1 MLKISVITITLNN
14 FKTIEQTVQ
23 SVINQNDPNLEYIV
37 IDGGSTDGTLEILNR
52 YKHKFQ
58 YFKSSPDKGIY
69 DAMNKGIAVASGDYI
84 GFVNGGDLIYKKSL
98 NQLRNIFS
106 KSKNKNVFSVADVD
120 YIDSENNIVG
130 KKICRDLHSIIKRKY
145 YEMPSNHLGIF
156 VPLDAFKKF
165 GPFNIKFKNRA
176 DYHFTLKLM
185 KEGYIPINLN
195 RIIGAFRLGGV
206 SGGYSTFKENYEI
219 IKDVGG
225 NIFIAFFSTFSS
237 LFKLFMQ
244 KNFPNIYRY
253 LAIFYYFVNK
263 DLKPKEFFLQK
274 KKIIFIHLID
284 FVSSDKVKELSDLKK
299 NLELNQ
305 IIIYLKSLEDN
316 KNDNFNYINLNLKDN
331 SFFSKYLV
339 IYKLIKI
346 FIKIKNKNIILH
358 THTSKYFYLV
368 SLVSIILNLKH
379 IHSENNLLFSI
390 NIKSYII
397 NYFIYKS
404 LDHIIFNSELQRYDL
419 LTKMPFIRLSRTSV
433 SKNSKDCYKN
443 EIKLERI

>member
-23 SVINQNDPNLEYIV
+23 SVINQNDPNLEYII

-84 GFVNGGDLIYKKSL
+84 GFVNGGDLIYEKSF
-98 NQLRNIFS
+98 NYLRNIFS

-120 YIDSENNIVG
+120 YIDLDNNIVG
-130 KKICRDLHSIIKRKY
+130 KKICRDLDNIIKRKY

-156 VPLDAFKKF
+156 VPLDAFKKY

-185 KEGYIPINLN
+185 NEGYTPINLN

-225 NIFIAFFSTFSS
+225 NFFIAIFSTFSS
-237 LFKLFMQ
+237 LLKLFMQ
-244 KNFPNIYRY
+244 KNFPSIYRY
-253 LAIFYYFVNK
+253 LAIVYYFVNK

-274 KKIIFIHLID
+274 KKNIFIHLID
-284 FVSSDKVKELSDLKK
+284 FVTSDKVKEFSDLQK

-316 KNDNFNYINLNLKDN
+316 KNDNFNYINLNLKNN
-331 SFFSKYLV
+331 SFFSKYLA

-346 FIKIKNKNIILH
+346 FTKIKNKNIILH
-358 THTSKYFYLV
+358 THTSECLYLV
-368 SLVSIILNLKH
+368 SLASIILNLKH
-379 IHSENNLLFSI
+379 IHSENNLFFPI
-390 NIKSYII
+390 NIKSDII

-404 LDHIIFNSELQRYDL
+404 FDHIIFNSELQRYEL
-419 LTKMPFIRLSRTSV
+419 LTQMPFIGLSRTSV
-433 SKNSKDCYKN
+433 SKNYKDVYEN
-443 EIKLERI
+443 QIS

>member
-84 GFVNGGDLIYKKSL
+84 GFVNGGDLIYKKSF

-120 YIDSENNIVG
+120 YIDLENNIVG
-130 KKICRDLHSIIKRKY
+130 KKICRDLDSIIKRKY

-185 KEGYIPINLN
+185 KAGYIPINLN

-263 DLKPKEFFLQK
+263 DVKPKEFFLQK
-274 KKIIFIHLID
+274 KKIIFI
-284 FVSSDKVKELSDLKK
+284 
-299 NLELNQ
+299 
-305 IIIYLKSLEDN
+305 
-316 KNDNFNYINLNLKDN
+316 
-331 SFFSKYLV
+331 
-339 IYKLIKI
+339 
-346 FIKIKNKNIILH
+346 
-358 THTSKYFYLV
+358 
-368 SLVSIILNLKH
+368 
-379 IHSENNLLFSI
+379 
-390 NIKSYII
+390 
-397 NYFIYKS
+397 
-404 LDHIIFNSELQRYDL
+404 
-419 LTKMPFIRLSRTSV
+419 
-433 SKNSKDCYKN
+433 
-443 EIKLERI
+443 